1 MERVDNSSLASP
13 VSILVIEDDPQIVDF
28 LRLGLGHEKFEVV
41 VANDGRK
48 GIELFRQHQPALVI
62 LDLRLPDLDGG
73 EVCQHLRAV
82 SSVPILVL
90 TARDLT
96 SEKVKLLTI
105 GADDYMVKPFSFDEL
120 LARIHAL
127 LRRTGAPE
135 KQQVLKFLDIE
146 MMLDTREVL
155 RAGVAMELTTKDFEL
170 LRLFLSNPRQVL
182 SKEAILNKVWG
193 YDYYGDSNIVEVYVG
208 RLRRKLGDPVVI
220 QTVHGAGYALRLQR

>member
-1 MERVDNSSLASP
+1 MERVDNSSLANP
-13 VSILVIEDDPQIVDF
+13 VSILIIEDDPQIVDF

-48 GIELFRQHQPALVI
+48 GIELFRQHKPALVI

-155 RAGVAMELTTKDFEL
+155 RAGVVIELTVKDFEL

-193 YDYYGDSNIVEVYVG
+193 YDYYGDSNTVEVYVG

>member
-1 MERVDNSSLASP
+1 MERVDNPSLANP
-13 VSILVIEDDPQIVDF
+13 EPILIIEDDPQIVDF
-28 LRLGLGHEKFEVV
+28 LRLGLRHEKFEVV

-82 SSVPILVL
+82 SNVPILVL

-96 SEKVKLLTI
+96 SEKVKLLNI
-105 GADDYMVKPFSFDEL
+105 GADDYMVKPFRFDEL

-127 LRRTGAPE
+127 LRRAGAPE

-155 RAGVAMELTTKDFEL
+155 RAGVVIELTPKDFDL

-208 RLRRKLGDPVVI
+208 RLRRKLGDPIVI
-220 QTVHGAGYALRLQR
+220 QTVHGVGYSLRLQ

>member
-1 MERVDNSSLASP
+1 MERVDNPSLANP
-13 VSILVIEDDPQIVDF
+13 EPILIIEDDPQIVDF

-48 GIELFRQHQPALVI
+48 GIELFRQHKPALVI

-155 RAGVAMELTTKDFEL
+155 RAGVVIELTTKDFEL

-193 YDYYGDSNIVEVYVG
+193 YDYYGDSNTVEVYVG